1 MIMYHVMCECFVSSY
16 IEQSN
21 AMLEQ
26 RNDTFKSTATQS
38 QVRVQVLEQ
47 EKVRG
52 RLLLI
57 AGLQVSLCS
66 ASLFDLSFV
75 LALG

>member
-66 ASLFDLSFV
+66 ASLFDL
-75 LALG
+75 